1 MNEFAHWVHLA
12 SLRPSQGCLWISRG
26 GSKDSMLCSA
36 DSFGVRPERHAAPAT
51 GKRMVD
57 SPESRSG
64 HGGAAAALSL
74 KRAPVVCV
82 GRVPLDAPV
91 GDAWLDV
98 RGRACHREPGHLA
111 GREARPPGPSLHAAR
126 LRRIPSRVSAGCW
139 HGEGASAMRTLG
151 PTRWAPAKGAC
162 LSAHACWQT
171 RGPPS
176 NGRARARRRSARSWR
191 RCRRRP
197 ARRRPPHRRARRA
210 ARPALR
216 TAARARARAR
226 CCRCARTRA
235 APARRRPGA
244 GWRSRARVGA
254 RALSQLMKALLVPR
268 PCRASCS
275 VRMPSGR
282 VSLAGPAGRSHGVR
296 DAHAYAVRCR

>member
-1 MNEFAHWVHLA
+1 MNKFAHWVHLA
-12 SLRPSQGCLWISRG
+12 SLRPSQDCLWISRG
-26 GSKDSMLCSA
+26 GSKDSMLRSA

-91 GDAWLDV
+91 GDAWLDE
-98 RGRACHREPGHLA
+98 RGRACHREPGHLL

-197 ARRRPPHRRARRA
+197 ARRRPLHRRAR
-210 ARPALR
+210 
-216 TAARARARAR
+216 TAADARGRG
-226 CCRCARTRA
+226 
-235 APARRRPGA
+235 RRRPDA
-244 GWRSRARVGA
+244 A
-254 RALSQLMKALLVPR
+254 P
-268 PCRASCS
+268 
-275 VRMPSGR
+275 
-282 VSLAGPAGRSHGVR
+282 GPAGAPGQGC
-296 DAHAYAVRCR
+296 APGRCRS